1 MPSAKKDK
9 NEPPDRNLSNV
20 VKILFNAGRTI
31 LSVALSKLDPN
42 VPPGLEYLVQL
53 DQLVVK
59 QQVELLEGNILFYA
73 LFWGNFLHQ
82 NFCFFTANLKNDFGK
97 NDVKKLV

>member
-1 MPSAKKDK
+1 MDHKTSDQKG
-9 NEPPDRNLSNV
+9 LSNV

-53 DQLVVK
+53 DQLIVK
-59 QQVELLEGNILFYA
+59 QQVELLEGKWFSIDNKRMPIYGVHL
-73 LFWGNFLHQ
+73 
-82 NFCFFTANLKNDFGK
+82 
-97 NDVKKLV
+97 

>member
-1 MPSAKKDK
+1 MSPNTEK
-9 NEPPDRNLSNV
+9 NGEKFQNV

-59 QQVELLEGNILFYA
+59 QQIELLEGQGSKFAVFQEI
-73 LFWGNFLHQ
+73 
-82 NFCFFTANLKNDFGK
+82 FG
-97 NDVKKLV
+97 